1 MSFRLRRPYATPK
14 PRRAPGGLRLRAAR
28 GPVGETWW
36 GRRWTEALESAGWP
50 NRLERGRTYA
60 RQGSVSAIKVT
71 PGVVRAS
78 VRGSLSRPYEVKA
91 RLAPLSPKDW
101 GRVAAAI
108 ARQALHAAQL
118 LAGEMPRGIEAAFP
132 ADKPLFPRARKD
144 VEFSCS
150 CPDVANP
157 CKHIVAVHYLLAQE
171 FDRDPFLL
179 FLLRGITRARLLASV
194 RARRRPGSAAK
205 ARRAKGPAGTDL
217 SARLEGFFALAKA
230 LPAGWGPTPA
240 RLAEAPASG
249 ARLKEL
255 GVPPFWRGELDFED
269 TLWHY
274 YDAARERAEKLL
286 GLEGPP

>member
-1 MSFRLRRPYATPK
+1 MSYRVRRAYGSAK
-14 PRRAPGGLRLRAAR
+14 PRRAPGGLRLRAGR

-36 GRRWTEALESAGWP
+36 GRRWTQTLESMGWST
-50 NRLERGRTYA
+50 RLERGRTYA

-71 PGVVRAS
+71 KGL
-78 VRGSLSRPYEVKA
+78 VRGTVRGALSRPYEVKA

-101 GRVAAAI
+101 GRVADAI

-118 LAGEMPRGIEAAFP
+118 LAGEMPGGIEKAFP
-132 ADKPLFPRARKD
+132 ADKPLFPRSRKD
-144 VEFSCS
+144 VDFSCS
-150 CPDVANP
+150 CPDPANP
-157 CKHIVAVHYLLAQE
+157 CKHIVAVYYLLAEE

-179 FLLRGITRARLLASV
+179 FLLRGITRARLLAEV

-205 ARRAKGPAGTDL
+205 ARRTKAPAGTDL
-217 SARLEGFFALAKA
+217 SARLEGFFALAKE

-240 RLAEAPASG
+240 RLAEAPAPG

-274 YDAARERAEKLL
+274 YDSARERAEKLL

>member
-1 MSFRLRRPYATPK
+1 M
-14 PRRAPGGLRLRAAR
+14 
-28 GPVGETWW
+28 GETWW
-36 GRRWTEALESAGWP
+36 GRRWTEAVESSGWST
-50 NRLERGRTYA
+50 RLERGRTYA

-71 PGVVRAS
+71 SGLVRAS

-91 RLAPLSPKDW
+91 RLAPLAPKDW

-118 LAGEMPRGIEAAFP
+118 LAGEMPAGVEKSFP
-132 ADKPLFPRARKD
+132 ADKPLFPRSRKD

-150 CPDVANP
+150 CPDPENP

-179 FLLRGITRARLLASV
+179 FLLRGITRTRLLAAV
-194 RARRRPGSAAK
+194 RAHRGAGSGAK
-205 ARRAKGPAGTDL
+205 ARRKRGPTGTDL
-217 SARLEGFFALAKA
+217 TARLEVFFALAKEI
-230 LPAGWGPTPA
+230 PAGWGPTPA
-240 RLAEAPASG
+240 RLAAAPAPG
-249 ARLKEL
+249 GRLKEL